1 MNADI
6 YPHKPAYRPHSL
18 PWGVPQSGYKP
29 VGDIARTGN
38 SGRSLSV
45 FRL

>member
-6 YPHKPAYRPHSL
+6 YCDKPRPGLNL
-18 PWGVPQSGYKP
+18 PWGVPQPGYKSG
-29 VGDIARTGN
+29 GDIARTGN

-45 FRL
+45 FKL